1 MKGSFKLTLMALAI
15 SWAGLSGCTPS
26 DTNSTAETSTAEID
40 SQTEAANTTE
50 KTVASTSDVP
60 VQGVTDNEI
69 VIGGVH
75 DLSGIFAAFSAPA
88 VKAANQYFDEVN
100 AAGGVHG
107 RKIRYVVEDHGYQVP
122 KAVQA
127 TNKLINR
134 DKIFA
139 MLMNLGTPH
148 NLAAFP
154 IMDRNNVPSVMPLTF
169 AKPMQSEGPFN
180 RRYTLGSTYYDS
192 MKAGINYLIDQDGV
206 TKLCVMY
213 IPSDFGEETHQAA
226 LDIASENPNVA
237 VVEATSHRP
246 DETDFSGTLAR
257 LKDADCGLVAT
268 SLGVRSTIGVVG
280 KAKAM
285 GWDNV
290 KFIAPVTSFHST
302 VASAPG
308 GASEG
313 LYAVSYW
320 NDLNTRANEPAT
332 KAWVDNYTQ
341 VNGDAPSTGAVIG
354 YLAARTFV
362 AGLEAA
368 GPELNADTLNAG
380 LETVNFTDD
389 VTGVNFEMNADNHVA
404 TKDTYLSQVQDGLWK
419 PITKVIE

>member
-1 MKGSFKLTLMALAI
+1 MKGSFKLTLMALTIAM
-15 SWAGLSGCTPS
+15 SGLTGCT
-26 DTNSTAETSTAEID
+26 
-40 SQTEAANTTE
+40 QTESDDANSSESSETTKTE
-50 KTVASTSDVP
+50 KSIATDVKSTSDVP
-60 VQGVTDNEI
+60 VQGVSDDEI

-75 DLSGIFAAFSAPA
+75 DLSGIFAVFSAPA
-88 VKAANQYFDEVN
+88 VKAANQYFEEVN
-100 AAGGVHG
+100 AKGGVHG

-127 TNKLINR
+127 TNKLVNR

-139 MLMNLGTPH
+139 MLMSLGTPH

-154 IMDRNNVPSVMPLTF
+154 IMDRSNVPNILPLTF
-169 AKPMQSEGPFN
+169 AEPMQSEGPFN
-180 RRYTLGSTYYDS
+180 RRYTLGSTYYES
-192 MKAGINYLIDQDGV
+192 MKAGINYLIDKDDIS
-206 TKLCVMY
+206 KLCVMY

-226 LDIASENPNVA
+226 LDIAAKNPNVTMA
-237 VVEATSHRP
+237 QATSHRP

-285 GWDNV
+285 GWNDV
-290 KFIAPVTSFHST
+290 SFIAPVSSFHET

-320 NDLNTRANEPAT
+320 EDLNTRKDVPAT
-332 KAWVDNYTQ
+332 QTWIDSYTEA
-341 VNGDAPSTGAVIG
+341 NGDGPSSGAVLG
-354 YLAARTFV
+354 YLSARTLV
-362 AGLEAA
+362 EGLEAA
-368 GPELNADTLNAG
+368 GPDLNADSLNKG
-380 LETVNFTDD
+380 LETINFTDD
-389 VTGVNFEMNADNHVA
+389 VTGVTFNMNANKHA
-404 TKDTYLSQVQDGLWK
+404 STKNTYLSQVQDGLWK
-419 PITKVIE
+419 TVAKVIE

>member
-1 MKGSFKLTLMALAI
+1 MKGRYKLTLMALAI
-15 SWAGLSGCTPS
+15 GLVSLSGCSQP
-26 DTNSTAETSTAEID
+26 ETSTEP
-40 SQTEAANTTE
+40 STTETNTTQTSD
-50 KTVASTSDVP
+50 KTAAASSDVP
-60 VQGVTDNEI
+60 VQGVTDDEV

-154 IMDRNNVPSVMPLTF
+154 IMDRSNVPSVLPLTF
-169 AKPMQSEGPFN
+169 AEPMQSEGPFN

-192 MKAGINYLIDQDGV
+192 MTAGINYLVDQNGD
-206 TKLCVMY
+206 TKLCTMY
-213 IPSDFGEETHQAA
+213 IPSDFGKETHRAVQ
-226 LDIASENPNVA
+226 DIAAANPKVTLG
-237 VVEATSHRP
+237 EATSHRP

-257 LKDADCGLVAT
+257 LKDADCDLVAT

-280 KAKAM
+280 KSKAM

-302 VASAPG
+302 VAAAPG

-320 NDLNTRANEPAT
+320 NDLTTRANEPAT
-332 KAWVDNYTQ
+332 QAWIDEYTK
-341 VNGDAPSTGAVIG
+341 VNGNAPSTGAVIG
-354 YLAARTFV
+354 YLAARTMV
-362 AGLEAA
+362 EGLEAA
-368 GPELNADTLNAG
+368 GPDLNADTLNAG
-380 LETVNFTDD
+380 LEKVNFTDD

-404 TKDTYLSQVQDGLWK
+404 TKDTYLSQVQGGVWQ
-419 PITKVIE
+419 PIAKVIE